1 MELLRAGNSVIVAMI
16 HSAMTR
22 VVSPKATPK
31 DDVHVLLLMVQ
42 SAHPPRVCVAVL
54 NANFL
59 EVKLSVPKQLIAVK
73 AQSVMEGIQF
83 VQELEHHLITLFV
96 KRKAEHV

>member
-42 SAHPPRVCVAVL
+42 SAHLPRKSCNVDSSKIFGKGC
-54 NANFL
+54 
-59 EVKLSVPKQLIAVK
+59 LI
-73 AQSVMEGIQF
+73 QDS
-83 VQELEHHLITLFV
+83 
-96 KRKAEHV
+96 

>member
-1 MELLRAGNSVIVAMI
+1 MDDRYKFQTYNRFTAPYPNLRFNSA
-16 HSAMTR
+16 A
-22 VVSPKATPK
+22 
-31 DDVHVLLLMVQ
+31 
-42 SAHPPRVCVAVL
+42 RVCVAVL

-59 EVKLSVPKQLIAVK
+59 EVMLSVSKQLIAVK